1 LRGKRIALFPLE
13 PWMWLCVTGLEM
25 EALMRCAFCQQPVD
39 PKSSWRSTSGQFF
52 CTEYCAE
59 VESMEPAAMG
69 LKPAPQQPEPL
80 PL

>member
-1 LRGKRIALFPLE
+1 
-13 PWMWLCVTGLEM
+13 
-25 EALMRCAFCQQPVD
+25 MRCPFCQQPVD
-39 PKSSWRSTSGQFF
+39 PKSAWRSTSGQFF